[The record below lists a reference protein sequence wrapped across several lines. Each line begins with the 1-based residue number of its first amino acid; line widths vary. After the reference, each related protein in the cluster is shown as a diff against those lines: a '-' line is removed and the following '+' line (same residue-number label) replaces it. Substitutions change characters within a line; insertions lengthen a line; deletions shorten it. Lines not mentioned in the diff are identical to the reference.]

1 MVHFAKS
8 LGGTLWYGGGVMCVC
23 LCVCVG
29 AEVISAAA
37 ARDWSCSQSCT
48 QTAINALAGMLSNVR
63 GLHLGQ

>member
-1 MVHFAKS
+1 M
-8 LGGTLWYGGGVMCVC
+8 GGGVMCVC

-37 ARDWSCSQSCT
+37 ARDWSCSQSCA